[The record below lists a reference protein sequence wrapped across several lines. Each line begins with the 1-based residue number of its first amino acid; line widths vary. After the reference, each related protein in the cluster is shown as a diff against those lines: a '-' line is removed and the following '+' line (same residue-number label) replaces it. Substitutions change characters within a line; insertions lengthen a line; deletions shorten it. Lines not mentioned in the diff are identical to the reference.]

1 MHNPH
6 AEALQ
11 VNSFSFKLFS
21 FEFITVYPYLIC
33 IPLDVFA
40 KVLEVYSSGG
50 EFQLELPSGEA
61 EGSRELW
68 EILPYQTKPI
78 IRLHFNAY
86 TEKNH
91 TAYIRFVASYV
102 LLTIRLHSNMYSNIF
117 FKLQA

>member
-1 MHNPH
+1 M
-6 AEALQ
+6 
-11 VNSFSFKLFS
+11 
-21 FEFITVYPYLIC
+21 
-33 IPLDVFA
+33 DVFFRYCLFIIVYLLFNNYLLCLYFIK

-68 EILPYQTKPI
+68 EIPPYQTKPI

-91 TAYIRFVASYV
+91 TAYIRFVS
-102 LLTIRLHSNMYSNIF
+102 LHKSGP
-117 FKLQA
+117 